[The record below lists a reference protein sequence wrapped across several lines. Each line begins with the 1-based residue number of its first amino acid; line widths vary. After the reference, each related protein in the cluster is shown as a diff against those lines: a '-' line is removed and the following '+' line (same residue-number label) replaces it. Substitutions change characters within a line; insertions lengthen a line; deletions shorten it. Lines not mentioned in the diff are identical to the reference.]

1 MRSTCLTLTA
11 PFQGNTS
18 PQTATTYPVRISQ
31 LRDSLM
37 HGAVFCDVIRPV
49 LRYAC
54 RCVSRRRAGRT
65 ALRQTPSA
73 YRQEPSMTDATPV
86 YFDEGSN
93 GTNKYTFEV
102 YREENGAYT
111 VFVRRWNARLN
122 LVQEETRFTSPDKAG
137 LREFRYPNSRMA
149 KAFLASDF
157 WSEKND

>member
-1 MRSTCLTLTA
+1 MHSTCLTLTR

-18 PQTATTYPVRISQ
+18 HLTVPLYLVRTAQPQASLMPGAVICDALRRD
-31 LRDSLM
+31 LRDT
-37 HGAVFCDVIRPV
+37 
-49 LRYAC
+49 C
-54 RCVSRRRAGRT
+54 RCVSRCRGGRT
-65 ALRQTPSA
+65 ALRPMPAA
-73 YRQEPSMTDATPV
+73 YLQEPSMTDATPV

-102 YREENGAYT
+102 YREKSGVYT

-157 WSEKND
+157 WSENND

>member
-1 MRSTCLTLTA
+1 MHSTCLNITA

-18 PQTATTYPVRISQ
+18 HLAATLHP
-31 LRDSLM
+31 LRVAQQRPSLIPD
-37 HGAVFCDVIRPV
+37 AVFSDVIRSD
-49 LRYAC
+49 LRYTCSSA
-54 RCVSRRRAGRT
+54 RRGHGRRT
-65 ALRQTPSA
+65 ALRLTPAA
-73 YRQEPSMTDATPV
+73 YLQEPSMTEATPV

-102 YREENGAYT
+102 YREESGAYT

-122 LVQEETRFTSPDKAG
+122 LVQEETKFASPDKAG